1 MTSRHIIVTKCSQN
15 VLGPESNW
23 QTTEKKQLV
32 NRINLPLSYQA
43 AIESLDPNIQES
55 DIWV

>member
-1 MTSRHIIVTKCSQN
+1 MSQN
-15 VLGPESNW
+15 VAKMCLESNW

-32 NRINLPLSYQA
+32 NKINLPLSYQA
-43 AIESLDPNIQES
+43 AIESLDPNTQVS